1 MKIGVT
7 EAVNYEKKYFVD
19 LEIGTFFKR
28 TKANEN
34 GWYVKV
40 SEDENNPP
48 AGLLW
53 WNICSQTLPSGSTV
67 KLEKCGEV
75 HIPFF
80 WIDILNLL

>member
-40 SEDENNPP
+40 SEDEVYNSFKDALAYNSIWYGGDTP
-48 AGLLW
+48 LLDYVHEEE
-53 WNICSQTLPSGSTV
+53 IV
-67 KLEKCGEV
+67 EV
-75 HIPFF
+75 ANEVSFTIK
-80 WIDILNLL
+80 